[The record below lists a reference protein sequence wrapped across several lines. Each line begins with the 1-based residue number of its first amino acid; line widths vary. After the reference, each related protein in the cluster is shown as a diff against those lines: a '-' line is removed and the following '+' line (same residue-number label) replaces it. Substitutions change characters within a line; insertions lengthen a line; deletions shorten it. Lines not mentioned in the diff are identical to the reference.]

1 MLTVWLHF
9 SPFPR
14 PINSLKSR
22 WSREQGL
29 DVCGY
34 MCGPLETHGN
44 AAACVHYLNKGNVY
58 AATAFLHIDL
68 LNRQVFSSIIHI
80 FCGHLQYF
88 MQ

>member
-1 MLTVWLHF
+1 MVAFFT
-9 SPFPR
+9 FPC
-14 PINSLKSR
+14 
-22 WSREQGL
+22 L
-29 DVCGY
+29 DPSTACSHGGAENRARMSAVT
-34 MCGPLETHGN
+34 CGPLETHGN